1 MSKESSPAIVLNPA
15 VRIIICG
22 DNELLVLHG
31 LRSQFRRV
39 IKDGGRSGLLGP
51 VARILRSP
59 TTPEGLTKSLGE
71 GVNLKDL
78 DNLMRYLLNE
88 GVVVP
93 EHEVPSRSYSKLV
106 LGANGKAPRAIAVV
120 GEGALYERVLEEFD
134 RVPGID
140 AAPASKDDAGE
151 AMESGALVVALSDT
165 LAPSLFHSLDQT
177 SLTLG
182 APWMSAFMDGSEGF
196 LGPLYVPGDSC
207 NYNDFAIQ
215 VEAGLALAA
224 GDYPLY
230 EEDVARSP
238 EPRYTL
244 PSHVSAL
251 AALAAGAA
259 ITFAATDKSHLLG
272 RCVRY
277 DFERLR
283 VDYEEVLRIPR
294 TPTRMVTTNGY
305 RHVYM

>member
-1 MSKESSPAIVLNPA
+1 MSEGHAPSIILNPA
-15 VRIIICG
+15 VRVIICG
-22 DNELLVLHG
+22 DDELLVLHG
-31 LRSQFRRV
+31 LRSQFRRT
-39 IKDGGRSGLLGP
+39 IKDSGRSGLLGP
-51 VARILRSP
+51 VVRALRSP
-59 TTPEGLTKSLGE
+59 HTPQSLTKALGD
-71 GVNLKDL
+71 GVDLKDL
-78 DNLMRYLLNE
+78 DNLVRYLLDE
-88 GVVVP
+88 GVAVP
-93 EHEVPSRSYSKLV
+93 EQEVPSRSYAKLV
-106 LGANGKAPRAIAVV
+106 LRANGTPPRPIAVV
-120 GEGALYERVLEEFD
+120 GEGRLYERVLEEFE
-134 RVPGID
+134 RVPGVD
-140 AAPASKDDAGE
+140 AGAVSQDDARG
-151 AMESGALVVALSDT
+151 AMEAGKLVVALADT
-165 LAPSLFHSLDQT
+165 LAPSLFHELDQA

-215 VEAGLALAA
+215 VEAGLALAP

-230 EEDVARSP
+230 EEDVAKSP

-244 PSHVSAL
+244 PPHVSAL
-251 AALAAGAA
+251 AALVAGAA
-259 ITFAATDKSHLLG
+259 ITFSATGKSHLLG